1 MRGLALDDV
10 RAPVEEAVLV
20 LDEVRERAEER
31 VGLEAMSAR
40 LLLGVPAQEKTEQRE
55 EGENRRSRRSWR
67 ARGEVRESSMP
78 IWIWLRLASG
88 AGDSRPRIPRFM
100 LPARELD

>member
-31 VGLEAMSAR
+31 VGLEAMSAG

-55 EGENRRSRRSWR
+55 EG
-67 ARGEVRESSMP
+67 
-78 IWIWLRLASG
+78 
-88 AGDSRPRIPRFM
+88 
-100 LPARELD
+100 